1 MKNLSQTY
9 TKLTFF
15 LCFHYMVLGNFPLDN
30 NAQNGAKLE
39 RHISCGVS
47 QDRDV
52 VNNHDNSDADVET
65 DIRTIV
71 NGLTI
76 NQKTVLRRFL
86 KKVYSRLEKQ
96 KQIDNSALAGKDRFE
111 AISSLNEVKNKC
123 KILQI
128 DISNSNSV
136 TSDDVE
142 NTNGLPEDVNTLTFL
157 GSPVSP
163 ICFYVQDDAITQHK
177 NESDKEK
184 NGRRRG
190 PSIKSTV
197 YPPTGLT
204 PTSSSDS
211 CINKKSGCDGVED
224 GTQCKTPGKNKNY
237 IIKDG
242 RRSEVGFGQSIKMIV
257 YPPTGLTPT
266 GSSDFFTNSV
276 CNDHS
281 PAGLNPIGDVLHGLW
296 RERHLSRNQY

>member
-1 MKNLSQTY
+1 MKNLSRTY
-9 TKLTFF
+9 TKLAFF
-15 LCFHYMVLGNFPLDN
+15 LCFHYMVLSNFPLDN
-30 NAQNGAKLE
+30 NAQDGAKLE
-39 RHISCGVS
+39 RHISGGGS
-47 QDRDV
+47 QDRDA
-52 VNNHDNSDADVET
+52 VNDHDNGDADVET

-76 NQKTVLRRFL
+76 KQKTVLGRFL
-86 KKVYSRLEKQ
+86 NKVRSRLEKQ
-96 KQIDNSALAGKDRFE
+96 KQIDSAALAGKDRFA

-136 TSDDVE
+136 TSDDVA
-142 NTNGLPEDVNTLTFL
+142 NTNGLPEDINTLTFL

-163 ICFYVQDDAITQHK
+163 TYFYVQDDATMQHK

-190 PSIKSTV
+190 LSIKSIV
-197 YPPTGLT
+197 YPSTGLT

-211 CINKKSGCDGVED
+211 CINKSCDGVED
-224 GTQCKTPGKNKNY
+224 GIQCKTPEKNKNY

-242 RRSEVGFGQSIKMIV
+242 RPLEVGFGQCIKSIV

-266 GSSDFFTNSV
+266 SSSDFPTNPV
-276 CNDHS
+276 CNNHS
-281 PAGLNPIGDVLHGLW
+281 PAGLNSIGDVLYGIW